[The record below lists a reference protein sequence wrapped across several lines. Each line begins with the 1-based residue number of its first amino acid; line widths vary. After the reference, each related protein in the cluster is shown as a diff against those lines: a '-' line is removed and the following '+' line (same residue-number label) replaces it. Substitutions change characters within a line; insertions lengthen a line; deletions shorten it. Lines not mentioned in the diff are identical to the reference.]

1 MNNTNNNISDL
12 FWGEDKYISGLL
24 IILANVIGF
33 MTHFKKANFS
43 YVRTYAI
50 LFAVVVLGSLL
61 AHL

>member
-1 MNNTNNNISDL
+1 MNNNNNNISDL
-12 FWGEDKYISGLL
+12 FLGEDKYISGLL

-43 YVRTYAI
+43 YARTYAI
-50 LFAVVVLGSLL
+50 LFAVIVLGSIL